1 MKKKVIFIIL
11 VIFLSIVISGCLEEK
26 KDNIEDTNNDDN
38 SNQNYQEMILGTWT
52 KNETVENLTYK
63 IVYKFFSNYSFFSGI
78 IYENMESYNVSI
90 WGTYNIDNESLYFSV
105 NEDTSSEVANKYFI
119 YEDGNIMLLYYEDEI
134 NFDVLYK
141 EI

>member
-63 IVYKFFSNYSFFSGI
+63 IVYKFAYYHSSASARRNSSLRVLLPPVARPVSSSRLMKRRGPPRAWVRRGI
-78 IYENMESYNVSI
+78 SSRGVGRWPSSI
-90 WGTYNIDNESLYFSV
+90 RAG
-105 NEDTSSEVANKYFI
+105 
-119 YEDGNIMLLYYEDEI
+119 
-134 NFDVLYK
+134 
-141 EI
+141 